1 MQPSAQHGTSFKSL
15 LILVTSLPLESTHG
29 HWPFHPEATGQ
40 ERGECPSLRYR
51 RTAPQACIRVPTVYQ
66 ILAQMLFCLPNKP
79 RGRRKEPR
87 TDGKPT
93 EAQRAR
99 ICLRSTQAP
108 PCTHR
113 LRPRAAPR
121 HPPAHLSDY
130 ESLGVSGYG
139 TPPKTPTLTYGFCH
153 LWEGCGLGV
162 EAASLLPLLAGHW
175 PFKAAAARACPGV
188 TPRGGCG
195 QEQGAHSA
203 AAATSGQPTGW
214 PGWEAGRRLAKA
226 GTDSV

>member
-1 MQPSAQHGTSFKSL
+1 MTEPQVPQDSPMG
-15 LILVTSLPLESTHG
+15 
-29 HWPFHPEATGQ
+29 
-40 ERGECPSLRYR
+40 LR
-51 RTAPQACIRVPTVYQ
+51 RVPTAYQ

-87 TDGKPT
+87 RQTGKLT
-93 EAQRAR
+93 EAQRAG
-99 ICLRSTQAP
+99 ICLRSNPSPTMHAP
-108 PCTHR
+108 SPSPGG
-113 LRPRAAPR
+113 PRQPL
-121 HPPAHLSDY
+121 AHLSNY
-130 ESLGVSGYG
+130 ESLGMSGYG
-139 TPPKTPTLTYGFCH
+139 TPTRAPTLTYRFCH

-162 EAASLLPLLAGHW
+162 EAAPLLPLLAGHW